1 MTRHPAAIRVVSPLS
16 APTSSTASPT
26 RVERSRRGEVLGP
39 GLRAVRG
46 RGGVDAGPGG
56 ETRDAP
62 RGRAGERRERGGGGW
77 ESAARRR
84 SSGGGSEN
92 DLSGRSG
99 RPRSRG
105 EGRRAGRQTRGR
117 RAWSGAIARA
127 AAPAFR
133 TGRGDPGRAPRP
145 GGVGSGASAV
155 WGVGKRRAE
164 AFVGWGVGGGA
175 SREVRLAAIAGGGRA
190 LGALAA
196 GRGSLDRSGGREGL
210 GRAACGRL
218 AVATAAAEAAAA
230 TVAGCGTGLGSS
242 GRGRLGFV
250 GASATDEA
258 EEAEVE
264 EAGGR
269 SRWACGGGGRVGG

>member
-1 MTRHPAAIRVVSPLS
+1 MTRHPATIQVVSPLS
-16 APTSSTASPT
+16 APTSSTAFPT
-26 RVERSRRGEVLGP
+26 RVERSRRRDVLGP

-84 SSGGGSEN
+84 SSGGGSEEG
-92 DLSGRSG
+92 LPGRSG

-105 EGRRAGRQTRGR
+105 EGRRAGRRTRGR

-127 AAPAFR
+127 AAAAFR

-145 GGVGSGASAV
+145 GGVGSGAIAV
-155 WGVGKRRAE
+155 WGVGERRAE

-175 SREVRLAAIAGGGRA
+175 SREVRPAALAGGGPAGGEANARPA
-190 LGALAA
+190 GAERSD
-196 GRGSLDRSGGREGL
+196 RGG
-210 GRAACGRL
+210 
-218 AVATAAAEAAAA
+218 
-230 TVAGCGTGLGSS
+230 S
-242 GRGRLGFV
+242 GRGP
-250 GASATDEA
+250 
-258 EEAEVE
+258 
-264 EAGGR
+264 
-269 SRWACGGGGRVGG
+269 